1 MSINH
6 SIGRAQGES
15 RSAESAAAGSAP
27 GRSSLTSGMVQR
39 KAGGGGAKGAVGGG
53 GIELPEGLR
62 GDGGAQEAAAG
73 GLGAG
78 GGSLPHLGAIQE
90 SFGRHDVSTVVAHQG
105 ERADAACDAL
115 GARAYAFGS
124 EVAFGAGNA
133 DLHTAAHEAAHVV
146 QQRGGVQLAGG
157 VGQAGD
163 SYEQHADQVADLV
176 VQGRSAEGLLDQ
188 MSPGGGSGGVQRS
201 VVQRDPQP
209 AGQGQAQGAQ
219 NQGEYAVLMGELA
232 GYTEGDPSLG
242 PLGLTAAFVTN
253 DVAVPEHVKFGPGSE
268 MTQVVRMDEGL
279 MTARRKHASTG
290 ASSHYVRF
298 GVLQFLRE
306 TGERSLTTHMIG
318 SYNVRMADT
327 PDGKVLFV
335 VENAT
340 GRASGTRN
348 PINGQSATP
357 DVSRANSEWFG
368 TIYQRYYWT
377 EDKYQSN
384 LLDDALDWLGV
395 Y

>member
-1 MSINH
+1 MSINRTL
-6 SIGRAQGES
+6 GRNHDEP
-15 RSAESAAAGSAP
+15 RSADSAASDRAP

-39 KAGGGGAKGAVGGG
+39 KAGSPGPSAPIGGG
-53 GIELPEGLR
+53 GIELPDGLR
-62 GDGGAQEAAAG
+62 GGGAQKAAAS
-73 GLGAG
+73 GLASAG
-78 GGSLPHLGAIQE
+78 TSLPHLDAIQQ

-105 ERADAACDAL
+105 EQADAACDAL

-124 EVAFGAGNA
+124 EVAFGAGTA
-133 DLHTAAHEAAHVV
+133 DLHTTAHEAAHVV
-146 QQRGGVQLAGG
+146 QQRAGVHLAGG

-163 SYEQHADQVADLV
+163 RYEQHADQVADLV

-188 MSPGGGSGGVQRS
+188 MSPGAGSAGVQRR
-201 VVQRDPQP
+201 VVQRDPRP
-209 AGQGQAQGAQ
+209 AGQAQRPTQ
-219 NQGEYAVLMGELA
+219 NEYAVLMGELA
-232 GYTEGDPSLG
+232 AYTEGDPTLG
-242 PLGLTAAFVTN
+242 PLGLTAAFATN
-253 DVAVPEHVKFGPGSE
+253 DLTVPEHVKFGPASQ
-268 MTQVVRMDEGL
+268 MTAVVRQDEGL
-279 MTARRKHASTG
+279 MTARRLHASTG
-290 ASSHYVRF
+290 ASSHYCRF

-306 TGERSLTTHMIG
+306 TGELSLTTHMIG

-348 PINGQSATP
+348 PLTGRSATP
-357 DVSRANSEWFG
+357 DVSRANSQWFG
-368 TIYQRYYWT
+368 TIHQRYYWT

-384 LLDDALDWLGV
+384 LVDDVLDWIGV

>member
-1 MSINH
+1 
-6 SIGRAQGES
+6 
-15 RSAESAAAGSAP
+15 
-27 GRSSLTSGMVQR
+27 MVQR
-39 KAGGGGAKGAVGGG
+39 KAGGPGASAPIGGG

-62 GDGGAQEAAAG
+62 GGEGGGAQEAAAG
-73 GLGAG
+73 GLASAG
-78 GGSLPHLGAIQE
+78 TSLPHLGAIQQ
-90 SFGRHDVSTVVAHQG
+90 SFGRHDMSTVVAHQG

-163 SYEQHADQVADLV
+163 SYEQHADEVADLV

-188 MSPGGGSGGVQRS
+188 MSPGAGSAAVQRS
-201 VVQRDPQP
+201 VVQRDPRP
-209 AGQGQAQGAQ
+209 AGQTQAQGGAQ
-219 NQGEYAVLMGELA
+219 NDYAVLMAELA
-232 GYTEGDPSLG
+232 GYTEGDPTLG
-242 PLGLTAAFVTN
+242 PLGLTAAFATN

-290 ASSHYVRF
+290 ASSHYCRF

-306 TGERSLTTHMIG
+306 TGQMSLTTHMIG